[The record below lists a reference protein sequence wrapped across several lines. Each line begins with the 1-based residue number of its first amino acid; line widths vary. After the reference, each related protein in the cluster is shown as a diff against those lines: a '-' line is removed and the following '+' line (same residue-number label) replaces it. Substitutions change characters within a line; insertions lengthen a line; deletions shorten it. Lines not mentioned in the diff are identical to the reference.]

1 MPRHFTCVLLISLAL
16 VATTRLRAQAPAGMD
31 TVTYGNGEKLV
42 GHFDGV
48 SNGAAKFKSDQLGE
62 IAIDLNKLQELHSTE
77 KFAVV
82 RKGVKLHKHETDG
95 NVLRG
100 TITIANKMVQVDP
113 GNGQPVVT
121 VAIGDVDDIVEE
133 ATYLGAFRSPG
144 IFHDWKGAIALGVSL
159 VEATQNS
166 TSFNTVIALARVMPP
181 ASQNWL
187 PASNRTLIGFSDS
200 YGKVTQPGT
209 PTVLTSIYHAEAER
223 DEYFD
228 STAIFAFASAAF
240 DHNFSQGLDLQQVY
254 GGGIG
259 WTVLKKPNQT
269 LDLKGSI
276 NYERQSFQTPTLDH
290 SLATSIFAED
300 YKRTLAH
307 GIAINQQLSISPAWN
322 DLHAYSAYGAVGVV
336 LPIYKRFGFSV
347 NVIDSYLNDPPPGF
361 KTNSVQ
367 FTTGISYTL
376 P

>member
-1 MPRHFTCVLLISLAL
+1 MLKHFTCVLLIAFAL
-16 VATTRLRAQAPAGMD
+16 LATTGLRAQAPAGMD
-31 TVTYGNGEKLV
+31 TVTFENGEKLV

-48 SNGAAKFKSDQLGE
+48 TNGAAKFKSDQLGE
-62 IAIDLNKLQELHSTE
+62 IAIDLSKLQELRSTE
-77 KFAVV
+77 KFAVI
-82 RKGVKLHKHETDG
+82 RKGVKLHKKETDG
-95 NVLRG
+95 NIPQG
-100 TITIANKMVQVDP
+100 TITVTNRVVQVDP
-113 GNGQPVVT
+113 GNGQPVQT
-121 VAIGDVDDIVEE
+121 VAVGDVDDIVEE
-133 ATYLGAFRSPG
+133 ATFLGAFRSPG
-144 IFHDWKGAIALGVSL
+144 IFHDWKGAIAVGVSL

-166 TSFNTVIALARVMPP
+166 TSFNTVINLVRVMPP
-181 ASQNWL
+181 ASENWL
-187 PASNRTLIGFSDS
+187 PLSNRTTVGFSDS

-223 DEYFD
+223 DEYFG
-228 STAIFAFASAAF
+228 SSSIFAFGSAAF

-259 WTVLKKPNQT
+259 WTVIKRPNQT

-276 NYERQSFQTPTLDH
+276 NYERQSFQVPALDH
-290 SLATSIFAED
+290 SLATSIFGED
-300 YKRTLAH
+300 YKRTLPH
-307 GIAINQQLSISPAWN
+307 GIALNQQLSISPSWN

>member
-1 MPRHFTCVLLISLAL
+1 MLRHFKYVWLVSVALLVSSG
-16 VATTRLRAQAPAGMD
+16 LRAQAPAGMD
-31 TVTYGNGEKLV
+31 TVTFENGEKLA

-48 SNGAAKFKSDQLGE
+48 TNGAAKFKSDQLGE
-62 IAIDLNKLQELHSTE
+62 IAIDLNKLQELRSTE
-77 KFAVV
+77 KFALI
-82 RKGVKLHKHETDG
+82 RKGVKLRKHETDG
-95 NVLRG
+95 NVPRG
-100 TITIANKMVQVDP
+100 TISITNQMVQIDP
-113 GNGQPVVT
+113 GNGQPVQM

-133 ATYLGAFRSPG
+133 ATFLGAFRSPG
-144 IFHDWKGAIALGVSL
+144 IFHDWKGAIAVGISL

-166 TSFNTVIALARVMPP
+166 TSFNTVINLVRVMPP
-181 ASQNWL
+181 ASENWL
-187 PASNRTLIGFSDS
+187 PLSNRTTVGFSDS

-209 PTVLTSIYHAEAER
+209 PTVLTSIYHAEAEQ
-223 DEYFD
+223 DEYFG
-228 STAIFAFASAAF
+228 SSAIFAFGSAAF

-259 WTVLKKPNQT
+259 WTVIKRPNQT

-276 NYERQSFQTPTLDH
+276 NYERQSFQVPALNH
-290 SLATSIFAED
+290 SLVTSIFAED
-300 YKRTLAH
+300 YKRTLVH
-307 GIAINQQLSISPAWN
+307 GIALNQQLSISPSWN